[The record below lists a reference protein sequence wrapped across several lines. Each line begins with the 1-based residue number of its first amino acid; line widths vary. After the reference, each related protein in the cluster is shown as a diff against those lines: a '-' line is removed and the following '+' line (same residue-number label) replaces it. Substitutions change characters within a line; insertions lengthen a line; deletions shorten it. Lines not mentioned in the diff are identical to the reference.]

1 MESIEKSDFYG
12 FMGWGYM
19 KNQYIG
25 SEFPKKGG
33 LNSLQISEGAGQKR
47 EGDVFDVFQ
56 ELRPQWTLWIGEALL
71 LTQWLIGIKYPKQ
84 IILCNLLVIV
94 IKTDT

>member
-1 MESIEKSDFYG
+1 
-12 FMGWGYM
+12 MGWGYM

-25 SEFPKKGG
+25 SEFPKKEG

-56 ELRPQWTLWIGEALL
+56 ELRPQ
-71 LTQWLIGIKYPKQ
+71 
-84 IILCNLLVIV
+84 
-94 IKTDT
+94 

>member
-1 MESIEKSDFYG
+1 
-12 FMGWGYM
+12 MGWGYM

-56 ELRPQWTLWIGEALL
+56 ELRPQ
-71 LTQWLIGIKYPKQ
+71 
-84 IILCNLLVIV
+84 
-94 IKTDT
+94 